1 MSFNLDEYLGKTALL
16 PVLPLITPLMIYERQ
31 FSDYTQSGL
40 AEVSKTGPSRIYVVD
55 PWSQIGNGLSVVKR
69 PLPIWDQGFAT

>member
-1 MSFNLDEYLGKTALL
+1 MYVWWVQPVPSVCYSFNLYEYLGKTALL

-55 PWSQIGNGLSVVKR
+55 PWSQIGCRSLY
-69 PLPIWDQGFAT
+69 

>member
-1 MSFNLDEYLGKTALL
+1 MWWVQPVPSGCDRFNLYEYLGKTALL

-55 PWSQIGNGLSVVKR
+55 PWSQIDNR
-69 PLPIWDQGFAT
+69 HRA